1 MLIDFTDL
9 TFPCI
14 CRLVPQGYNCILIVS
29 MMSNLRDEII
39 VLGYASKCNYHV
51 LTNKL
56 PMLNTGPKLSVNA
69 HFLSDTSSP
78 EFFGF
83 EHCGNLH

>member
-1 MLIDFTDL
+1 
-9 TFPCI
+9 
-14 CRLVPQGYNCILIVS
+14 
-29 MMSNLRDEII
+29 MMFYLRDEII
-39 VLGYASKCNYHV
+39 VLGDSLKCNYHV

-56 PMLNTGPKLSVNA
+56 SMLNTGPKLSVHA

-83 EHCGNLH
+83 EHCGNLQ

>member
-1 MLIDFTDL
+1 MLIDY
-9 TFPCI
+9 FPLYF
-14 CRLVPQGYNCILIVS
+14 RLVPQGCNCILIVS
-29 MMSNLRDEII
+29 MMFYLRDEII
-39 VLGYASKCNYHV
+39 VLGDSSKCNYHV

-83 EHCGNLH
+83 EHCGNLQ